1 MDNAY
6 ARAPLANRVILSP
19 FRPLIPESK
28 KALPPMIPSLVRP
41 TALFTLTCALAL
53 SSTSTAF
60 AQPAEAP
67 KVTFPLPSPK
77 STLQQRVGLTDIEVV
92 YHRPSAKGR
101 SIFGGLEAYGKIWR
115 TGANNA
121 TKLSFSTPVK
131 LNGTNIPAGAYEL
144 FTIPGETEWTII
156 IHKDSSQWGAYK
168 YDAKNDVAR
177 FKATP
182 VKLTEV
188 VETFTIDVNDIR
200 NESATLNLR
209 WERTRV
215 PIKLEVD
222 TASLVIPQI
231 EAALAS
237 PAKKPA
243 SFYFYAAQFYFDQG
257 LDLTKAKSF
266 ITEAT
271 AGDKPAFYMVHLKAK
286 ILAKLGEKDAAITA
300 AKQSS
305 ELAVAIEGPQSGF
318 VKMNND
324 LIASLK

>member
-1 MDNAY
+1 
-6 ARAPLANRVILSP
+6 
-19 FRPLIPESK
+19 
-28 KALPPMIPSLVRP
+28 MIPTLLRP
-41 TALFTLTCALAL
+41 TTLLLVALA
-53 SSTSTAF
+53 SGATAL

-67 KVTFPLPSPK
+67 KVTFPAASPK
-77 STLQQRVGLTDIEVV
+77 STLQQRVGLTDIEIV
-92 YHRPSAKGR
+92 YARPSVKGR
-101 SIFGGLEAYGKIWR
+101 TIFGGLEAYGKVWR

-131 LNGTNIPAGAYEL
+131 LNGTDIPAGTYEL
-144 FTIPGETEWTII
+144 FTIPGETEWTVI

-168 YDAKNDVAR
+168 YDEKNDIAR

-215 PIKLEVD
+215 PIKLQVD
-222 TASLVIPQI
+222 TASLVVPQI

-243 SFYFYAAQFYFDQG
+243 GFYFNAAQYYFDQG
-257 LDLTKAKSF
+257 LDLNKAKAF

-286 ILAKLGEKDAAITA
+286 ILAKLGEKDAAIAA

-305 ELAVAIEGPQSGF
+305 ELAIAVEGPQSGF

>member
-1 MDNAY
+1 MTIASVLRP
-6 ARAPLANRVILSP
+6 AALLA
-19 FRPLIPESK
+19 
-28 KALPPMIPSLVRP
+28 
-41 TALFTLTCALAL
+41 CALAL
-53 SSTSTAF
+53 ASTTF

-67 KVTFPLPSPK
+67 KVTFPAASPA
-77 STLQQRVGLTDIEVV
+77 STLKQRVGLTDIEVV
-92 YHRPSAKGR
+92 YSRPSVKGR
-101 SIFGGLEAYGKIWR
+101 TIFGGLEAYGKIWR

-121 TKLSFSTPVK
+121 TKLTVSTPVK
-131 LNGTNIPAGAYEL
+131 LNGTDIPAGTYEL
-144 FTIPGETEWTII
+144 FTIPGETEWTVI

-168 YDAKNDVAR
+168 YDAKNDIAR
-177 FKATP
+177 FTATP

-215 PIKLEVD
+215 PIKLTVD
-222 TASLVIPQI
+222 TASLVVPQI

-237 PAKKPA
+237 PAKK
-243 SFYFYAAQFYFDQG
+243 SSGFYFNAAQFYFDQG
-257 LDLTKAKSF
+257 LDLTKAKAF

-286 ILAKLGEKDAAITA
+286 ILAKLGEKADAIAA

-305 ELAVAIEGPQSGF
+305 ELAVAVEGPQSGF

>member
-1 MDNAY
+1 
-6 ARAPLANRVILSP
+6 
-19 FRPLIPESK
+19 
-28 KALPPMIPSLVRP
+28 MIP
-41 TALFTLTCALAL
+41 TAITRHLAL
-53 SSTSTAF
+53 IACSLAISITPLF
-60 AQPAEAP
+60 AQTPEAP
-67 KVTFPLPSPK
+67 KVSFPAASPK
-77 STLQQRVGLTDIEVV
+77 STLQQRVGLTDIEIV
-92 YHRPSAKGR
+92 YSRPSVKGR
-101 SIFGGLEAYGKIWR
+101 TIFGGLEAYGKIWR

-121 TKLSFSTPVK
+121 TKLTFSTPVK
-131 LNGTNIPAGAYEL
+131 LNGTDIPAGTYEL

-177 FKATP
+177 FTATP

-215 PIKLEVD
+215 PIKLQVD

-243 SFYFYAAQFYFDQG
+243 GFYFNAAQFYFDQG
-257 LDLTKAKSF
+257 LDLTKAKAF

-286 ILAKLGEKDAAITA
+286 ILAKLGEKADAIAA

-305 ELAVAIEGPQSGF
+305 ELAVAVEGPQSGF

>member
-1 MDNAY
+1 MIT
-6 ARAPLANRVILSP
+6 APAFLTRSATLLA
-19 FRPLIPESK
+19 F
-28 KALPPMIPSLVRP
+28 SLA
-41 TALFTLTCALAL
+41 TY
-53 SSTSTAF
+53 AF
-60 AQPAEAP
+60 AQTPEAP
-67 KVTFPLPSPK
+67 KVTFPAASPA
-77 STLQQRVGLTDIEVV
+77 STLKQRVGVTDIEVV
-92 YHRPSAKGR
+92 YSRPSVKNR
-101 SIFGGLEAYGKIWR
+101 VIFGGLEAYGKLWR

-121 TKLSFSTPVK
+121 TKLTFSTPVK
-131 LNGTNIPAGAYEL
+131 LNNTDIPAGTYEL

-177 FKATP
+177 FTAIP

-200 NESATLNLR
+200 NDSATLNLR

-215 PIKLEVD
+215 PIKLTVD
-222 TASLVIPQI
+222 TTSLVLPQI

-237 PAKKPA
+237 PAKKSPG
-243 SFYFYAAQFYFDQG
+243 FYFNAAQFYFEQN
-257 LDLTKAKSF
+257 LDLAKAKAF

-286 ILAKLGEKDAAITA
+286 ILARLGEKDAAIAA

-305 ELAVAIEGPQSGF
+305 ELAIAVEGPQSGF

-324 LIASLK
+324 LIASLR